1 MKPDLPVD
9 ADRFRRVMGFF
20 ATGVTVLAAQ
30 HDDNIHGMTA
40 NAVTSVSL
48 DPLLVLACV
57 GKRARMY
64 PFIEEAGGF
73 SINILTNDQEVLS
86 RYFAGSWKPATP
98 PEFRFQPWKG
108 GPRLVGALASI
119 GCRAERT
126 VEAGDHWIVL
136 GRVIALHEG
145 DASAQP
151 LVFLSGRY
159 RRLSDVEAA
168 PAPDLWKDK
177 AVQIYYGEWSPD
189 AALPP
194 PEDR

>member
-30 HDDNIHGMTA
+30 HDDDVHGMTA
-40 NAVTSVSL
+40 NAITSVSL

-64 PFIEEAGGF
+64 SFIQQAGGF
-73 SINILTNDQEVLS
+73 SINILTHDQEVLS
-86 RYFAGSWKPATP
+86 RYFAGSWKPSTP
-98 PEFRFQPWKG
+98 PEFRFTPWKG

-119 GCRAERT
+119 GCHTEQSI
-126 VEAGDHWIVL
+126 EAGDHWIVL

-151 LVFLSGRY
+151 LVFYAGRY

-168 PAPDLWKDK
+168 AAPDMWRDK